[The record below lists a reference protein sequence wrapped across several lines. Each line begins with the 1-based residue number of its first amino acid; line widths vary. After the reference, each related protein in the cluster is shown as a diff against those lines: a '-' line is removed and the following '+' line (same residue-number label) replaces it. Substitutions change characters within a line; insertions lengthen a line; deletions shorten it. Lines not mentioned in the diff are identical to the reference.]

1 MSKTKIT
8 FELDED
14 VLANAR
20 AYTARGGSNLNML
33 VNAFLSQL
41 NQHSRLPA
49 INPQNRILL
58 DLSLGRISL
67 MSATAQL
74 GVHDAGITLRML
86 NEHGLPM
93 PSLSAAEIRRQ
104 AVRAKDALS
113 KALISPPRAAAKKPR
128 AANRNR

>member
-1 MSKTKIT
+1 MPNTKIT
-8 FELDED
+8 FELDEE

-20 AYTARGGSNLNML
+20 AYASRGGSNLNML
-33 VNAFLSQL
+33 VNAFLSKL
-41 NQHSRLPA
+41 SQHSRPPA
-49 INPQNRILL
+49 INSQNRIFL

-93 PSLSAAEIRRQ
+93 PSLSVEEIRRQ

-113 KALISPPRAAAKKPR
+113 KTLISPPPAADKKPR

>member
-8 FELDED
+8 FELDEE

-86 NEHGLPM
+86 DEHGLPM
-93 PSLSAAEIRRQ
+93 PSLGAAEIRRQ

-113 KALISPPRAAAKKPR
+113 KALISPPPAAAKKPQ